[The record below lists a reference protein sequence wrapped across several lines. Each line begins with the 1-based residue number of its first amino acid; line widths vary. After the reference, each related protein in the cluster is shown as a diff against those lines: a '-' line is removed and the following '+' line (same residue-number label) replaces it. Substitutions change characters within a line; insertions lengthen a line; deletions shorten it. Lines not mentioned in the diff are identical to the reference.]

1 MKFGVMFANTGPF
14 VEPDAAVE
22 LAQAAEA
29 AGCESIWTVE
39 HVVVPAGYASQYPYA
54 KDGRMPGGREDFDI
68 PDPLIWLSYVAAA
81 TNKIRLATGGMIM
94 PQRNPLVTAKA
105 VATLDRLSKGRM
117 ILGIGSGW
125 LEEEFDALGVSF
137 DDRGDRTDEYLEAMK
152 QAWASDTASYRGKF
166 VNFNNVYS
174 RPQPANGHVPII
186 VGGHSRRAARRAGE
200 LGDGFFPGRGNFD
213 ELAALFDHARHCAE
227 ESGRDPEALEFTAG
241 GPTSPDYVEQLAEIG
256 VTRMIV
262 PPMDPSQFSKF
273 GEEVISQ
280 FSSF

>member
-39 HVVVPAGYASQYPYA
+39 HVVVPAGYTSQYPYA

-81 TNKIRLATGGMIM
+81 TENIRLGTGVMIL

-117 ILGIGSGW
+117 ILGIGSGG
-125 LEEEFDALGVSF
+125 LEEEFDALGVPF
-137 DDRGDRTDEYLEAMK
+137 ERRGDRTDEYLQAMRT
-152 QAWASDTASYRGKF
+152 AWSDERASFNGDF
-166 VNFNNVYS
+166 INFNEVYS
-174 RPQPANGHVPII
+174 RPQPVDRHVPII
-186 VGGHSRRAARRAGE
+186 VGGHSKRAARRAGQF
-200 LGDGFFPGRGNFD
+200 GDGFFPGRGRPE
-213 ELAALFDHARHCAE
+213 ELSELFDHARRSAE
-227 ESGRDPEALEFTAG
+227 QYGRDPSALEFTAG
-241 GPTSPDYVEQLAEIG
+241 GPTTPEFVEQLAAIG
-256 VTRMIV
+256 VSRMIV
-262 PPMDPSQFSKF
+262 PPMEPSHFAKF
-273 GEEVISQ
+273 GDEVITE
-280 FSSF
+280 FSNF

>member
-1 MKFGVMFANTGPF
+1 
-14 VEPDAAVE
+14 
-22 LAQAAEA
+22 
-29 AGCESIWTVE
+29 
-39 HVVVPAGYASQYPYA
+39 
-54 KDGRMPGGREDFDI
+54 MPGGREDFDI

-81 TNKIRLATGGMIM
+81 TNKIRLATGVMIL

-152 QAWASDTASYRGKF
+152 QAWASDTASYGGKF
-166 VNFNNVYS
+166 VNFSNVYS
-174 RPQPANGHVPII
+174 RPQPASGHVPII

-200 LGDGFFPGRGNFD
+200 LGDGFFPGRGQLD

-241 GPTSPDYVEQLAEIG
+241 GPTNPDYVEQLAEIG

-262 PPMDPSQFSKF
+262 PPMDPAQFSKF

>member
-81 TNKIRLATGGMIM
+81 TNKIRLATGVMIM

-105 VATLDRLSKGRM
+105 VATLERLSKGRM

-125 LEEEFDALGVSF
+125 LEEEFDALGISF
-137 DDRGDRTDEYLEAMK
+137 DDRGDRTDEYLEAM
-152 QAWASDTASYRGKF
+152 
-166 VNFNNVYS
+166 
-174 RPQPANGHVPII
+174 
-186 VGGHSRRAARRAGE
+186 
-200 LGDGFFPGRGNFD
+200 
-213 ELAALFDHARHCAE
+213 
-227 ESGRDPEALEFTAG
+227 
-241 GPTSPDYVEQLAEIG
+241 
-256 VTRMIV
+256 
-262 PPMDPSQFSKF
+262 
-273 GEEVISQ
+273 
-280 FSSF
+280 

>member
-81 TNKIRLATGGMIM
+81 TNKIRLATGVMIM

-137 DDRGDRTDEYLEAMK
+137 DDRGDRTDESLEAMK

-166 VNFNNVYS
+166 VNFSNVYS

-227 ESGRDPEALEFTAG
+227 ECGRDPEALEFTAG
-241 GPTSPDYVEQLAEIG
+241 GPTTPDYVEQLAEIG

>member
-39 HVVVPAGYASQYPYA
+39 HVVVPAGYTSQYPYA

-81 TNKIRLATGGMIM
+81 TENIRLGTGVMIL

-125 LEEEFDALGVSF
+125 LEEEFDALGVPF
-137 DDRGDRTDEYLEAMK
+137 ERRGDRTDEYLQAMRT
-152 QAWASDTASYRGKF
+152 AWSDERASFNGDF
-166 VNFNNVYS
+166 INFNEVYS
-174 RPQPANGHVPII
+174 RPQPVDRHVPII
-186 VGGHSRRAARRAGE
+186 VGGHSKRAARRAG
-200 LGDGFFPGRGNFD
+200 
-213 ELAALFDHARHCAE
+213 
-227 ESGRDPEALEFTAG
+227 
-241 GPTSPDYVEQLAEIG
+241 
-256 VTRMIV
+256 
-262 PPMDPSQFSKF
+262 QF
-273 GEEVISQ
+273 G
-280 FSSF
+280 

>member
-81 TNKIRLATGGMIM
+81 TNKIRLATGVMIM

-174 RPQPANGHVPII
+174 RPQPANGNVPII

>member
-81 TNKIRLATGGMIM
+81 TNKIRLGTGVMIM

-166 VNFNNVYS
+166 VNFSNVYS
-174 RPQPANGHVPII
+174 RPQPASGHVPII

-241 GPTSPDYVEQLAEIG
+241 GPTSPDYVERLAEIG

>member
-81 TNKIRLATGGMIM
+81 TNKIRLATGVMIM

-227 ESGRDPEALEFTAG
+227 ESWRDPEALEFTAG

>member
-81 TNKIRLATGGMIM
+81 TNKIRLATGVMIM

-152 QAWASDTASYRGKF
+152 QAWASDTASYRGKC

>member
-1 MKFGVMFANTGPF
+1 M
-14 VEPDAAVE
+14 EPDAAVE

-81 TNKIRLATGGMIM
+81 TNKIRLGTGVMIM

-166 VNFNNVYS
+166 VNFSNVYS
-174 RPQPANGHVPII
+174 RPQPASGHVPII

-213 ELAALFDHARHCAE
+213 ELAALFEHARHCAE

-241 GPTSPDYVEQLAEIG
+241 GPTSPDYVERLAEIG

>member
-81 TNKIRLATGGMIM
+81 TDKIRLGTGVMIM

-137 DDRGDRTDEYLEAMK
+137 GDRGDRTDEYIEAMK
-152 QAWASDTASYRGKF
+152 EAWVSDSASYGGKF
-166 VNFNNVYS
+166 VNFSNVYS
-174 RPQPANGHVPII
+174 RPQPVGGHVPII
-186 VGGHSRRAARRAGE
+186 VGGHSKRAARRAGE
-200 LGDGFFPGRGNFD
+200 LGDGFFPGRGNPQ
-213 ELAALFDHARHCAE
+213 ELGVLFDHARRCADKA
-227 ESGRDPEALEFTAG
+227 GRNPEALEFTAG
-241 GPTSPDYVEQLAEIG
+241 GPTSPDFVEQLAEIG

>member
-81 TNKIRLATGGMIM
+81 TSKIRLATGVMIL

-137 DDRGDRTDEYLEAMK
+137 GDRGDRTDEYLEAMK
-152 QAWASDTASYRGKF
+152 QAWASDTASYGGKF
-166 VNFNNVYS
+166 VNFSNVYS
-174 RPQPANGHVPII
+174 RPQPASGHVPII

-200 LGDGFFPGRGNFD
+200 LGDGFFPGRGHLD
-213 ELAALFDHARHCAE
+213 ELTALFDHARHCAE
-227 ESGRDPEALEFTAG
+227 DSGRDPGALEFTAG

-262 PPMDPSQFSKF
+262 PPMDPSQLSKF

>member
-39 HVVVPAGYASQYPYA
+39 HVVVPAGYTSQYPYA

-81 TNKIRLATGGMIM
+81 TENIRLGTGVMIL

-125 LEEEFDALGVSF
+125 LEEEFDALGVPF
-137 DDRGDRTDEYLEAMK
+137 ERRGDRTDEYLQAMRT
-152 QAWASDTASYRGKF
+152 AWSDERASFNGDF
-166 VNFNNVYS
+166 INFNEVYS
-174 RPQPANGHVPII
+174 RPQLVDRHVPII
-186 VGGHSRRAARRAGE
+186 VGGHSKRAARRAGQF
-200 LGDGFFPGRGNFD
+200 GDGFFPGRGRPE
-213 ELAALFDHARHCAE
+213 ELSELFDHARRSAE
-227 ESGRDPEALEFTAG
+227 QYGRDPSSLEFTAG
-241 GPTSPDYVEQLAEIG
+241 GPTTPEFVEQLAAIG
-256 VTRMIV
+256 VSRMIV
-262 PPMDPSQFSKF
+262 PPMEPSHFAKF
-273 GEEVISQ
+273 GDEVITE
-280 FSSF
+280 FSNF

>member
-68 PDPLIWLSYVAAA
+68 PAPLIWLSYVAAA
-81 TNKIRLATGGMIM
+81 TNKIRLATGVMIM

>member
-29 AGCESIWTVE
+29 SGCESIWTVE

-81 TNKIRLATGGMIM
+81 TDKIRLGTGVMIM

-152 QAWASDTASYRGKF
+152 QAWASDAASYSGKF
-166 VNFNNVYS
+166 VNFSNVYS
-174 RPQPANGHVPII
+174 RPQPASGHVPII

-200 LGDGFFPGRGNFD
+200 LGDGFFPGRGNFE

-227 ESGRDPEALEFTAG
+227 ESGRDPDELEFTAG

-262 PPMDPSQFSKF
+262 PPMDPSQFTKF
-273 GEEVISQ
+273 GDEVISQ

>member
-1 MKFGVMFANTGPF
+1 
-14 VEPDAAVE
+14 
-22 LAQAAEA
+22 
-29 AGCESIWTVE
+29 
-39 HVVVPAGYASQYPYA
+39 
-54 KDGRMPGGREDFDI
+54 MPGGREDFDI

-81 TNKIRLATGGMIM
+81 TNKIRLATGVMIM

-125 LEEEFDALGVSF
+125 LEEEFDALGISF

-166 VNFNNVYS
+166 VNFSNVYS
-174 RPQPANGHVPII
+174 RPQPASGHVPII

>member
-81 TNKIRLATGGMIM
+81 TNKIRLATGVMIM

-152 QAWASDTASYRGKF
+152 QAWASDTASYRGTF
-166 VNFNNVYS
+166 VNFSNVYS

>member
-22 LAQAAEA
+22 LAPAAEA

-81 TNKIRLATGGMIM
+81 TNKIRLATGVMIM

-256 VTRMIV
+256 VTRMIE
-262 PPMDPSQFSKF
+262 PPMDPSQFSKY

-280 FSSF
+280 LSSF

>member
-68 PDPLIWLSYVAAA
+68 PDPLIWLSYVGAA
-81 TNKIRLATGGMIM
+81 TNKIRLGTGVMIM

-166 VNFNNVYS
+166 VNFSNVYS
-174 RPQPANGHVPII
+174 RPQPASGHVPII

-213 ELAALFDHARHCAE
+213 ELAALFEHARHCAE

-241 GPTSPDYVEQLAEIG
+241 GPTSPDYVERLAEIG

>member
-1 MKFGVMFANTGPF
+1 
-14 VEPDAAVE
+14 
-22 LAQAAEA
+22 
-29 AGCESIWTVE
+29 
-39 HVVVPAGYASQYPYA
+39 
-54 KDGRMPGGREDFDI
+54 
-68 PDPLIWLSYVAAA
+68 
-81 TNKIRLATGGMIM
+81 
-94 PQRNPLVTAKA
+94 
-105 VATLDRLSKGRM
+105 
-117 ILGIGSGW
+117 
-125 LEEEFDALGVSF
+125 
-137 DDRGDRTDEYLEAMK
+137 MK

-166 VNFNNVYS
+166 VNFSNVYS

>member
-81 TNKIRLATGGMIM
+81 TKKIRLATGVMIL

-152 QAWASDTASYRGKF
+152 QAWASDTANYGGKF
-166 VNFNNVYS
+166 VNFSNVYS
-174 RPQPANGHVPII
+174 RPQPASGHVPII

-200 LGDGFFPGRGNFD
+200 LGDGFFPGRGQLD

-241 GPTSPDYVEQLAEIG
+241 GPTNPDYVEQLAEIG
-256 VTRMIV
+256 VNRMIV
-262 PPMDPSQFSKF
+262 PPMDPAQFSKF